1 MDRKDR
7 HKREA
12 PVSYRPPE
20 KLRAEFHARAAD
32 SGLPT
37 NAFITKAV
45 FGLAAPPARRAAPL
59 DQQTSGLLVARSAQI
74 LDRLKQALPPDASPE
89 LVAVFEDCRGELTEI
104 RTCLMLA
111 LGREP

>member
-1 MDRKDR
+1 MARK
-7 HKREA
+7 KRDA

-20 KLRAEFHARAAD
+20 SLRAEFHDRVAN
-32 SGLPT
+32 SGLPV

-45 FGLAAPPARRAAPL
+45 FGLAAPRARRSALL
-59 DQQTSGLLVARSAQI
+59 DQQASGLLVARSAQI

-89 LVAVFEDCRGELTEI
+89 LVAVFEECRGELTEI
-104 RTCLMLA
+104 RTCLMHV